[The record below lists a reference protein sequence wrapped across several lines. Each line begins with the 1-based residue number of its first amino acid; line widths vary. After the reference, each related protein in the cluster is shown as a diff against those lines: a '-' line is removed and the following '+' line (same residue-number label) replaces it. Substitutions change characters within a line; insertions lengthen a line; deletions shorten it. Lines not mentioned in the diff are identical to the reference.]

1 MEGIQFVVDEK
12 GEQVAVQIDLRRY
25 RDLWEDFYDSL
36 IARSRAIEPRESLE
50 VVRELL
56 RKQGKLDG

>member
-1 MEGIQFVVDEK
+1 MEGIQFVVNEK
-12 GEQVAVQIDLRRY
+12 GEHVAVQIDLRRY

-36 IARSRAIEPRESLE
+36 IAHSRATEPRESLE

-56 RKQGKLDG
+56 GKQGKLDE

>member
-1 MEGIQFVVDEK
+1 MEGIQFVVDDK